1 MSLNSSALY
10 IPVVTPPTPAPSPGP
25 NLPPHP
31 TFTSLYK
38 QEFSVLPPYQR
49 RQFLSAVL
57 SECTPDELLFVSTT
71 VAPLLKRDFLRDL
84 PPELAIHILGFI
96 DDPRSLLKAGQVSRY
111 WHSLVAEECL
121 WKRMCDVYDF
131 DIEEDWD
138 IPTPSSDIVQPPS
151 PISPSPSLRE
161 PRPPTTPVRKLS
173 YRNHFKLSYMTLTK
187 WRTGGTLLRRIP
199 LTSHHHLPNDA
210 MQPPV
215 ANPSS
220 AVPTSIALDPDW
232 LVIGLANSRIH
243 VFSARTGV
251 SCRTLVGHSAGVW
264 AVALVRAGGRR
275 IDPPIDAR
283 MRDMHIGRAPAGHRR
298 TRTEEGI
305 PASSGLSFAM
315 RAALGLDQMPA
326 DTPRPSRTSSQ
337 QTWPHGRPSEP
348 SGSSEGWGQP
358 NALVVSGGCDKD
370 LRVWDVVSGFC
381 IYALKGHT
389 STIRCLKVLHNRPI
403 AVTGSRDRTLRV
415 WDIQHG
421 KCLRVLDGHEDSVR
435 SIDVCGNKVASGSYD
450 FTCRLWNI
458 DTGECLHVMRG
469 HHHQIYS
476 VAFDGIRIASG
487 GMDTTVRVWD
497 AETGTC
503 AALLQGHTALVCQVQ
518 LYNNILVTGGSDGR
532 VIIFS
537 IVPGPAAPASPPALS
552 AAESVSSQY
561 TRAFSLPSPATPPSP
576 PRTAGG
582 APASTGRERPFSIVQ
597 RLAAHDSSVTGLQ
610 FDARFL
616 VTGGNDGRVRLFE
629 FRRDAGCAVGH
640 APGAGFGG
648 GALSLGAGVDVGGG
662 GGLGGK
668 FEYVREMSEPCESVW
683 KVAYTAHTCAVM
695 CKRAGKTQV
704 EIWSFRP
711 GGDVRE

>member
-1 MSLNSSALY
+1 
-10 IPVVTPPTPAPSPGP
+10 
-25 NLPPHP
+25 
-31 TFTSLYK
+31 
-38 QEFSVLPPYQR
+38 
-49 RQFLSAVL
+49 
-57 SECTPDELLFVSTT
+57 
-71 VAPLLKRDFLRDL
+71 
-84 PPELAIHILGFI
+84 
-96 DDPRSLLKAGQVSRY
+96 
-111 WHSLVAEECL
+111 
-121 WKRMCDVYDF
+121 MCEVYNF
-131 DIEEDWD
+131 GIEEDWELSD
-138 IPTPSSDIVQPPS
+138 PSRNYVQPLS
-151 PISPSPSLRE
+151 PISPSPNHE
-161 PRPPTTPVRKLS
+161 PRPSLSPVHKIS
-173 YRNHFKLSYMTLTK
+173 YRNHYKLSYVTLTK

-220 AVPTSIALDPDW
+220 AVPTSIALDVDW

-243 VFSARTGV
+243 IFSARTGV

-264 AVALVRAGGRR
+264 AVALVRAGGER
-275 IDPPIDAR
+275 IDPPIDER
-283 MRDMHIGRAPAGHRR
+283 MRDMKINRIGSGNRR
-298 TRTEEGI
+298 IRTEEGI
-305 PASSGLSFAM
+305 SASSTLSFAM
-315 RAALGLDQMPA
+315 RAALGLDRMPSEG
-326 DTPRPSRTSSQ
+326 PKLSNKTSHES
-337 QTWPHGRPSEP
+337 WPHGRPSEP
-348 SGSSEGWGQP
+348 SGTSEGWGQP

-389 STIRCLKVLHNRPI
+389 STIRCLKVLHGRPI

-421 KCLRVLDGHEDSVR
+421 KCLRVLEGHEDSVR

-458 DTGECLHVMRG
+458 DTGECLHIMRG

-476 VAFDGIRIASG
+476 VAFDGVRIASG

-518 LYNNILVTGGSDGR
+518 LHNNILVTGGSDGR

-537 IVPGPAAPASPPALS
+537 IVPGTCTSSPSSPPQLTVQDS
-552 AAESVSSQY
+552 ISSQ
-561 TRAFSLPSPATPPSP
+561 FSRSFSMPSLLAPQPPSP
-576 PRTAGG
+576 PRTA
-582 APASTGRERPFSIVQ
+582 AAAKPFSIVQ

-610 FDARFL
+610 FDSRFL

-629 FRRDAGCAVGH
+629 FHKDASA
-640 APGAGFGG
+640 GAEG
-648 GALSLGAGVDVGGG
+648 GA

-668 FEYVREMSEPCESVW
+668 FEYVREMSDACESVW
-683 KVAYTAHTCAVM
+683 KVAYTEHTCAIM

-711 GGDVRE
+711 NGAEAKD